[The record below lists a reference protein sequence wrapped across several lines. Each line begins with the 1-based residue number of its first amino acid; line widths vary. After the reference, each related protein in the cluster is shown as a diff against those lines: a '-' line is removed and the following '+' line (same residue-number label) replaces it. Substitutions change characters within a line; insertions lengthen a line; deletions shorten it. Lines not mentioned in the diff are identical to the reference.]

1 MREIIFDTE
10 TTGLDP
16 KSGHRVVEI
25 GCVEMVHKMRTG
37 NTFHHYINPLR
48 DMPAQ
53 AQAVHGI
60 SSEFL
65 LDKPVFA
72 DIVTDLLAFLGED
85 SKLVAHNANFD
96 MKFLNYELKTHG
108 HREISFD
115 RVIDTLA
122 VARSQFPGSPASLDA
137 LCRRF
142 DVDLSSRNK
151 HGALLD
157 AELLTDVYIELCGG
171 KQVGIDFAE
180 EVATKQSDGDA
191 SDAVISLEALAM
203 RPHFASEDELAAH
216 KELIG
221 TINNAIWAKLET
233 A

>member
-25 GCVEMVHKMRTG
+25 GCVEMVHKLRTG

-48 DMPAQ
+48 DMPSQ
-53 AQAVHGI
+53 AEAVHGI
-60 SSEFL
+60 SGEFL

-72 DIVTDLLAFLGED
+72 DVALDFIEFIGDDGI
-85 SKLVAHNANFD
+85 LVAHNASFD
-96 MKFLNYELKTHG
+96 MKFINHELKTHG
-108 HREISFD
+108 YQIIGDD

-122 VARSQFPGSPASLDA
+122 IARTQFPGAPASLDA

-142 DVDLSSRNK
+142 DIDLSRRDK

-157 AELLTDVYIELCGG
+157 AELLAEVYVELCGG
-171 KQVGIDFAE
+171 KQVGIDFASNEAPANKDMDHITDNVVTLDAREHTVSPE
-180 EVATKQSDGDA
+180 E
-191 SDAVISLEALAM
+191 LEAHKQLI
-203 RPHFASEDELAAH
+203 SEIENALWH
-216 KELIG
+216 KY
-221 TINNAIWAKLET
+221 A
-233 A
+233 